1 LNTYFNTNKYIN
13 TEKYVLNFFCF
24 KLNSYLF
31 FNFKRLIK
39 AETNKIKQ
47 HTEMIDNCD
56 EEEEEEEKPAYNFR
70 ALLRKTGQDLTA
82 NTLTRYRSN
91 SETKKINQIDF
102 RNVLKSNNRNR
113 TSSYNNDKIESIN
126 NLVD

>member
-1 LNTYFNTNKYIN
+1 MNLFIFN
-13 TEKYVLNFFCF
+13 
-24 KLNSYLF
+24 

-39 AETNKIKQ
+39 PETNKTKQ

-56 EEEEEEEKPAYNFR
+56 EEEKPAYNFR

-82 NTLTRYRSN
+82 NTLTRYRSS

-102 RNVLKSNNRNR
+102 RNVLKSNNRDR
-113 TSSYNNDKIESIN
+113 TSSYNNDKLESIN

>member
-1 LNTYFNTNKYIN
+1 
-13 TEKYVLNFFCF
+13 
-24 KLNSYLF
+24 
-31 FNFKRLIK
+31 
-39 AETNKIKQ
+39 
-47 HTEMIDNCD
+47 MIDNCD
-56 EEEEEEEKPAYNFR
+56 KEEEEVEEEKPAYNFR

-113 TSSYNNDKIESIN
+113 TSSYNNDKLESIN